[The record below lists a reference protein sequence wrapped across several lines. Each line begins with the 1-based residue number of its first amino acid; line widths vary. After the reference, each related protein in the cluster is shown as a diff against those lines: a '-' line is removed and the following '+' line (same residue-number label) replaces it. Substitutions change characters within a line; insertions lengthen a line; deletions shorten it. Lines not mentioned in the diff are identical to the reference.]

1 MAWLRHFYPN
11 REYPKHRGET
21 MKSGPKLKG
30 KAVAPTQGRTRNQPE
45 VLDVKMKGKAV
56 APTQGITRN
65 HPNTSTSTG
74 KRAEIGKG
82 TPNSYFAN
90 SRGAVHKNFDRHP
103 HD

>member
-1 MAWLRHFYPN
+1 MN
-11 REYPKHRGET
+11 

-30 KAVAPTQGRTRNQPE
+30 RQVPPPHGKRSANQPE
-45 VLDVKMKGKAV
+45 VLKVQMKGKAV
-56 APTQGITRN
+56 SPTQGITRN

-82 TPNSYFAN
+82 KPDTYFAN
-90 SRGAVHKNFDRHP
+90 SRSAVHPNFNRHP

>member
-1 MAWLRHFYPN
+1 
-11 REYPKHRGET
+11 

-30 KAVAPTQGRTRNQPE
+30 RPVAPPGGKRSGTNTGALEPR
-45 VLDVKMKGKAV
+45 MKGKAE

-82 TPNSYFAN
+82 TPNTYFAN